1 MDKDT
6 DFLFEQY
13 QKIYEAPIG
22 PGSGWDDD
30 VEIDP
35 DQSERLGKSQYG
47 SIVEDDIHRVIANI
61 KAFLSEHEGSVYP
74 GSMDDMK
81 TEIKVIIQDTIEGVN
96 ATKAN
101 YASRVI
107 RNELKR
113 LNVIDDVPGVDQ
125 VQVKDVSEVDTL
137 SDELEDSLDSDGQTN
152 NPTHF
157 FLSQEYKVERDD
169 LPMSA
174 SQDAK
179 DVHESLLKAGMAFN
193 THTGKD
199 IVKAS
204 GLPYSKAKTIVTEL
218 IDLGAVHLP
227 DQDDADDDADGED
240 RIVDIGDDEGK
251 DDYGTAVSGEY
262 EKLRRDIS
270 GGSAVTMRPDD
281 F

>member
-61 KAFLSEHEGSVYP
+61 KTFLSEHEGSVYP

-137 SDELEDSLDSDGQTN
+137 SDELEDSLDGDGQTN
-152 NPTHF
+152 NPTPF
-157 FLSQEYKVERDD
+157 LLSQVYRVERDD

-179 DVHESLLKAGMAFN
+179 DVHELLLKAGMIFN

-204 GLPYSKAKTIVTEL
+204 GLPYSKAKTIIAEL
-218 IDLGAVHLP
+218 IDIGAVHLP
-227 DQDDADDDADGED
+227 DQEDDDTED
-240 RIVDIGDDEGK
+240 RIVDVGDEEGK
-251 DDYGTAVSGEY
+251 EDYGTAVSGEY

-270 GGSAVTMRPDD
+270 GGEAITMRPDD